1 MRMSKIAACFG
12 GLLLCVGAI
21 APTSA
26 AASAEEQWDEMRAGY
41 ASLGT
46 PEGTVDALVEKLNSG
61 QPVDAFLGGAPVST
75 YTFTQIGDGP
85 LASDGEEVTVST
97 FPDGSA
103 NTVAVDAATVLDLP
117 AGEITPMAESGGC
130 RVQTGSGYSNFNS
143 CSITASWSGGVV
155 QLGFVAS
162 YSLIQGGYDQIIGT
176 GMTWQ
181 RCGGVQCTSP
191 TFTVKKLSEGTS
203 GPAVLRGQSDVSAP
217 WGSWNAWVALN
228 VGRDHGYATSS

>member
-1 MRMSKIAACFG
+1 MDEDVQNCSLFR
-12 GLLLCVGAI
+12 GA
-21 APTSA
+21 SA
-26 AASAEEQWDEMRAGY
+26 AEEQWDEMRAGY

-61 QPVDAFLGGAPVST
+61 QPIDAFLGGAPVST

-117 AGEITPMAESGGC
+117 AGEITPMAEIGGC

-162 YSLIQGGYDQIIGT
+162 HSLI
-176 GMTWQ
+176 
-181 RCGGVQCTSP
+181 
-191 TFTVKKLSEGTS
+191 
-203 GPAVLRGQSDVSAP
+203 
-217 WGSWNAWVALN
+217 
-228 VGRDHGYATSS
+228 